1 VHFSGHAD
9 ATSLVF
15 EKEDGTAWE
24 VPLPAVAEL
33 LQRKSAI
40 RCVILNACDSAK
52 ALTEPISPFTI
63 GMEDSIDDDAAIEFA
78 RGFYDGIATG
88 LPIPEAF
95 ADAITAVKFKNL
107 DARPIKLLAAIQA
120 EADHQI

>member
-1 VHFSGHAD
+1 MHFSGHAD

-40 RCVILNACDSAK
+40 RCVILNACDLAK

-63 GMEDSIDDDAAIEFA
+63 GMEE
-78 RGFYDGIATG
+78 
-88 LPIPEAF
+88 L
-95 ADAITAVKFKNL
+95 
-107 DARPIKLLAAIQA
+107 
-120 EADHQI
+120 H

>member
-1 VHFSGHAD
+1 M
-9 ATSLVF
+9 
-15 EKEDGTAWE
+15 
-24 VPLPAVAEL
+24 
-33 LQRKSAI
+33 I
-40 RCVILNACDSAK
+40 SAK